1 MSTRILLAIISRAEG
16 QCSPATLMNMVTLG
30 GAADLAIRVMPSP
43 HDIVRTRSRMAAIAL
58 EGDFSHLLF
67 WDADVST
74 KDPVRVVREML
85 AADVDVICTPYP
97 KKSIDLHAWRNA
109 PTLEDAQADAYNW
122 PLVLLDEE
130 SPKRGAAREVGL
142 VPMGCTLI
150 TRRCL
155 VAMSGI
161 SALFLDSFGGAKRT
175 IPAVFGLV
183 HVNEQLLSEDHSFC
197 HRWRGWGG
205 GVWLNTASVCDHF
218 GVHLYEGNLMAGA
231 ERA

>member
-109 PTLEDAQADAYNW
+109 PTLEDAQAEAYSW
-122 PLVLLDEE
+122 PLVMLDRE
-130 SPKRGAAREVGL
+130 SERRGTAREVGL

-150 TRRCL
+150 TRGCL
-155 VAMSGI
+155 AHMSAD
-161 SALFLDSFGGAKRT
+161 SEVFLDSFGGVKRKL
-175 IPAVFGLV
+175 PATFGLV
-183 HVNEQLLSEDHSFC
+183 HMGEQLLSEDHSFC
-197 HRWRGWGG
+197 HRWREMGG
-205 GVWLNTASVCDHF
+205 RVWLNTASVCDHF
-218 GVHLYEGNLMAGA
+218 GAHLYEGNLMAGA
-231 ERA
+231 K